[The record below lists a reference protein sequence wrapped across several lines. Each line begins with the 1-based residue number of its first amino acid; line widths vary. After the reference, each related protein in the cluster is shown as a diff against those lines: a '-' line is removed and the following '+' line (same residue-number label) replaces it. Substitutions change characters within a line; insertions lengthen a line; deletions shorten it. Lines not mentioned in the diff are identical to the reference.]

1 MASDRVLVM
10 VRAIRKNSGVRSIQ
24 KLTVTSTGGQSIS
37 EVIPGKTMLY
47 CITRAGAYVAGP
59 GNIGQGSL
67 AAHLTD
73 STTVTTYSNGSV
85 SGTAGDGTIYINVVE
100 YE

>member
-1 MASDRVLVM
+1 MTIE
-10 VRAIRKNSGVRSIQ
+10 IRKSSGVRSIQ
-24 KLTVTSTGGQSIS
+24 KLTISATGGQTIS
-37 EVIPGKTMLY
+37 EVVPDKTMLY

-85 SGTAGDGTIYINVVE
+85 SGTAGDGIIYINVVE
-100 YE
+100 YA

>member
-1 MASDRVLVM
+1 MTRG
-10 VRAIRKNSGVRSIQ
+10 IRKNNGVRSIQ
-24 KLTVTSTGGQSIS
+24 KLTVTSPGGQSIS
-37 EVIPGKTMLY
+37 EVIPDKTMLY

-73 STTVTTYSNGSV
+73 GTTVTTYSNGSV

>member
-1 MASDRVLVM
+1 MTRG
-10 VRAIRKNSGVRSIQ
+10 IRKDSGIRSIQ
-24 KLTVTSTGGQSIS
+24 KLTVSSTGGQTIS
-37 EVIPGKTMLY
+37 EVIPDKTMLY
-47 CITRAGAYVAGP
+47 CITRAGAYVQGA

-100 YE
+100 YA

>member
-1 MASDRVLVM
+1 MRE
-10 VRAIRKNSGVRSIQ
+10 VRHNSTIRSIQ
-24 KLTVTSTGGQSIS
+24 KLTVTNTGGQTITS
-37 EVIPGKTMLY
+37 VNPAKTMLY
-47 CITRAGAYVAGP
+47 CITRAGANVTGP
-59 GNIGQGSL
+59 TNIGQGSL

-73 STTVTTYSNGSV
+73 STTVTTYSRGSI